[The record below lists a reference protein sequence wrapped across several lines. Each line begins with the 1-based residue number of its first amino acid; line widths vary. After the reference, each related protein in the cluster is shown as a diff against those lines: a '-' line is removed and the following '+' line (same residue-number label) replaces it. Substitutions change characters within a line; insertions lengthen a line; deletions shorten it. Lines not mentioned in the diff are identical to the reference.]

1 MGLTVTGVNLENH
14 SFAAGRPHA
23 LVVDSGGDMT
33 SVVPV
38 YDGYVLRKGIM
49 RQSLGGD
56 VLSDQVLQQFKANDV
71 EVTPQYLIAKKSPVV
86 VGQKPNV
93 VLRDR
98 PATPSFHKMMQMRV
112 LHDFKESVCQ
122 VAESTY
128 NEQYVFLCSVLVS
141 HS

>member
-1 MGLTVTGVNLENH
+1 MKEIVNKLLFVSH

-56 VLSDQVLQQFKANDV
+56 VLSEQALMQFQSNNVDV
-71 EVTPQYLIAKKSPVV
+71 VPQYLVAKKSPVE
-86 VGQKPNV
+86 VGQKPV
-93 VLRDR
+93 ATLRDR
-98 PATPSFHKMMQMRV
+98 PSKASFHKMMQMRV
-112 LHDFKESVCQ
+112 IHDFKESVCQ
-122 VAESTY
+122 VSESTY
-128 NEQYVFLCSVLVS
+128 NEQ
-141 HS
+141 

>member
-1 MGLTVTGVNLENH
+1 
-14 SFAAGRPHA
+14 
-23 LVVDSGGDMT
+23 MT

-56 VLSDQVLQQFKANDV
+56 VLSDQVLQQFKASDV
-71 EVTPQYLIAKKSPVV
+71 EVTPQYLIAKKSPVI

-128 NEQYVFLCSVLVS
+128 NEQ
-141 HS
+141 